1 MRYFLDYLIVL
12 LLGGTMFLLANSIAY
27 FNDKFSTNQ
36 NLVVLIFSGLLFY
49 PVAQYFL
56 RISEGSN
63 DYDFIGI
70 FMHGVIIKFF
80 VLSVA
85 LILRDICTHK
95 AI

>member
-80 VLSVA
+80 VLSIA
-85 LILRDICTHK
+85 LILRDICTNK